1 MKQTR
6 NQFRDQVAP
15 PPADIRGKAVMPTAV
30 QSLRLHDSLPQHDC
44 RRLWTGANIT
54 AFRAALPFLLATSA
68 LCQAQTTI
76 HLHTGAPADK
86 PAILSGKDATLQ
98 LIATAVAPDKPPR
111 DVSRSATWAVVPA
124 NVLAVSP
131 VGVATPLADGTAT
144 ITATAEGVSGIAT
157 VNVTGAAS
165 WRPAHFTH
173 DIVPLF
179 TKYGCNGG
187 GCHGKSEGQNGFRL
201 SLLGFEPGEDYEH
214 LVHESRGRRLFPAA
228 PENSLLLLKATGEM
242 PHGGGARMERNTPD
256 YLAIVRWMEQGLPQ
270 GKAAD
275 PHPVSITV
283 FPAERL
289 LAPESAQQLQVTAH
303 YSDGTQRDITATVKY
318 ESNARDMAEVSSSGL
333 VKTAKLTGDAAIM
346 VRFQEMVGVFRA
358 TVPLGAPL
366 TDFPP
371 ERNFIDKHV
380 FAKLR
385 TLGLPPSAVC
395 DDATF
400 LRRVTLDIAGRL
412 PSADEAEAFPADI
425 SPDKRVALV
434 DRLLATTDYAEYFAS
449 KWSGLL
455 RNKRGNSPPHATHAF
470 HAWLR
475 DSLNRNLPYDH
486 FARAILSASGTISA
500 NPPAAWY
507 RAVTKQQEQLQDV
520 AQVFCGQRLQCAQCH
535 HHPYEKWSQQDY
547 YGFAAFF
554 STIGRK
560 PADEPGEEAVFHQ
573 WRDASAVNIK
583 TQQPVKPTPLGAAVL
598 DLKPQDDPRR
608 ALAAWLIAPENPF
621 FARVL
626 VNRYWKHF
634 LGRALVEPEDDLRT
648 TNPATN
654 PALLDGLAAHF
665 KESHFDLKALI
676 RAVCTSTTY
685 QLSSLPNEHNAADR
699 QNYSRFFPRRL
710 PAEVLLDAIDTVTGV
725 PTKFPGQPNGAR
737 AVALPD
743 DSFNAGS
750 YFLTVFGRPDNTS
763 ACECERTTDSSLAQ
777 SLHLLNSKSVQ
788 EKITNAEGRAA
799 ALAKDGQPLDQRIRR
814 LFLTAHARPPGAEE
828 TAKAVSYVTSREA
841 KPVAWEDLV
850 WALMN
855 SKEFLFNH

>member
-1 MKQTR
+1 MKYCLLL
-6 NQFRDQVAP
+6 
-15 PPADIRGKAVMPTAV
+15 TA
-30 QSLRLHDSLPQHDC
+30 
-44 RRLWTGANIT
+44 A
-54 AFRAALPFLLATSA
+54 AALSTAHSQTS
-68 LCQAQTTI
+68 L

-86 PAILSGKDATLQ
+86 PAVLSGKDATLQ
-98 LIATAVAPDKPPR
+98 LIATAASPDKPER
-111 DVSRSATWAVVPA
+111 DATRSATWTVTPA

-131 VGVATPLADGTAT
+131 AGVATPLNDGAAT
-144 ITATAEGVSGIAT
+144 ITATADGVSATAT
-157 VNVTGAAS
+157 VTVTGASA
-165 WRPAHFTH
+165 WRAAHFTH

-179 TKYGCNGG
+179 TKHGCNGG
-187 GCHGKSEGQNGFRL
+187 GCHGKSEGQNGFKL
-201 SLLGFEPGEDYEH
+201 SLLGFEPGEDFEH

-242 PHGGGARMERNTPD
+242 PHGGGSRMERGTPD
-256 YLAIVRWMEQGLPQ
+256 YLAVVRWVEQGMPP
-270 GKAAD
+270 GKADD
-275 PHPVSITV
+275 PRPVSIAV

-289 LAPESAQQLQVTAH
+289 LAPESAQQIQVMAQ
-303 YSDGTQRDITATVKY
+303 YSDGTQRDITATAKY
-318 ESNARDMAEVSSSGL
+318 ESNARDMAEVSAGGL

-346 VRFQEMVGVFRA
+346 VRYQEMVGVFRA

-366 TDFPP
+366 TEFPA
-371 ERNFIDKHV
+371 ERNFVDKHV

-385 TLGLPPSAVC
+385 TLGLPPSVVC
-395 DDATF
+395 DDATY

-412 PSADEAEAFPADI
+412 PTADEAEAFPADT
-425 SPDKRVALV
+425 SPDKRAALV
-434 DRLLATTDYAEYFAS
+434 DRLLATTDYAEYFAG

-455 RNKRGNSPPHATHAF
+455 RNKRGGSPPHATYAF

-475 DSLNRNLPYDH
+475 DSLNRNLPYDK
-486 FARAILSASGTISA
+486 FASAILSASGTISA

-520 AQVFCGQRLQCAQCH
+520 AQIFCGQRLQCAQCH

-583 TQQPVKPTPLGAAVL
+583 TQQPVKPTPLGSPVL
-598 DLKPQDDPRR
+598 NLKPQDDPRR
-608 ALAAWLIAPENPF
+608 ALASWLTATENPF

-634 LGRALVEPEDDLRT
+634 LGRALVEPEDDLRV

-654 PALLDGLAAHF
+654 PALLDALATHF
-665 KESHFDLKALI
+665 TESRFDLKALV
-676 RAVCTSTTY
+676 RAICNSTTY
-685 QLSSLPNEHNAADR
+685 QLSSLPNEYNAADR

-710 PAEVLLDAIDTVTGV
+710 PAEVLLDAIDTVSGI
-725 PTKFPGQPNGAR
+725 PTKFPGQPAGAR

-777 SLHLLNSKSVQ
+777 SLHLLNSKNVQ
-788 EKITNAEGRAA
+788 EKITNGEGRAA
-799 ALAKDGQPLDQRIRR
+799 TLAKDTQPPDQRIRR
-814 LFLTAHARPPGAEE
+814 LFLVTHGRPPSGEE
-828 TAKAVSYVTSREA
+828 TAKAASYLTAREG
-841 KPVAWEDLV
+841 KPAAWEDLV

>member
-1 MKQTR
+1 MKPCLLLT
-6 NQFRDQVAP
+6 V
-15 PPADIRGKAVMPTAV
+15 
-30 QSLRLHDSLPQHDC
+30 
-44 RRLWTGANIT
+44 
-54 AFRAALPFLLATSA
+54 FLA
-68 LCQAQTTI
+68 CPVQAQLTL

-86 PAILSGKDATLQ
+86 PAALHGKDATIQ
-98 LIATAVAPDKPPR
+98 LVATASSPDKPAC
-111 DVSRSATWAVVPA
+111 DATRTVTWKVEPPT
-124 NVLAVSP
+124 VLAVSST
-131 VGVATPLADGTAT
+131 GVATPLADGTAT
-144 ITATAEGVSGIAT
+144 ITATTEGATATAT
-157 VNVTGAAS
+157 VNVSGAGA
-165 WRPAHFTH
+165 WRAANFTH
-173 DIVPLF
+173 DIVPVL

-214 LVHESRGRRLFPAA
+214 LVNESRGRRLFPAA

-242 PHGGGARMERNTPD
+242 PHGGGARMERGTPD
-256 YLAIVRWMEQGLPQ
+256 YLALVRWMEQGAPA
-270 GKAAD
+270 GNPGD
-275 PHPVSITV
+275 PRPVNITV
-283 FPAERL
+283 LPAERL
-289 LAPESAQQLQVTAH
+289 LLPESTQQLQVTAH
-303 YSDGTQRDITATVKY
+303 YSDGSWRDITSAVQY
-318 ESNARDMAEVSSSGL
+318 ESGAREMAEVSSSGL
-333 VKTAKLTGDAAIM
+333 VRTAKLTGDAAVM
-346 VRFQEMVGVFRA
+346 VRFQEFVGVFRA
-358 TVPLGAPL
+358 IIPLGAPL
-366 TDFPP
+366 AEFPP

-385 TLGLPPSAVC
+385 TLGLPPSGVC

-400 LRRVTLDIAGRL
+400 LRRVTLDITGSL
-412 PSADEAEAFPADI
+412 PPAAEAEAFLAETN
-425 SPDKRVALV
+425 PDKRPALV
-434 DRLLATTDYAEYFAS
+434 DRLLAGTGYAEYFAG
-449 KWSGLL
+449 KWAALL
-455 RNKRGNSPPHATHAF
+455 RNKRGNSPPHATYAF

-475 DSLNRNLPYDH
+475 DSLHRNKPYDH
-486 FARAILSASGTISA
+486 FVREILSASGSISS

-507 RAVTKQQEQLQDV
+507 RAVTKQQDQLQDA

-573 WRDASAVNIK
+573 WREASANNPK
-583 TQQPVKPTPLGAAVL
+583 TQKQVKPTPLGGAVL

-608 ALAAWLIAPENPF
+608 ALASWLTTPDNPF

-634 LGRALVEPEDDLRT
+634 LGRALVEPEDDLRV

-654 PALLDGLAAHF
+654 PALLDGLALFFAEN
-665 KESHFDLKALI
+665 KFDLKALI
-676 RAVCTSTTY
+676 RSICTSSTY

-710 PAEVLLDAIDTVTGV
+710 PAEVLLDAVDTVTGV
-725 PTKFPGQPNGAR
+725 PTKFPGQPAGAR

-750 YFLTVFGRPDNTS
+750 YFLTVFGRPDNSS
-763 ACECERTTDSSLAQ
+763 ACECERSGESSLAQ
-777 SLHLLNSKSVQ
+777 SLHLLNAKGVQ
-788 EKITNAEGRAA
+788 EKLTSGEGRAA
-799 ALAKDGQPLDQRIRR
+799 ALAKEERPAEERLRR
-814 LFLTAHARPPGAEE
+814 LFLAVHSRPPAAEE
-828 TAKAVSYVTSREA
+828 AKKAVDYLTAREG
-841 KPVAWEDLV
+841 KPAAWEDIV

>member
-1 MKQTR
+1 MK
-6 NQFRDQVAP
+6 
-15 PPADIRGKAVMPTAV
+15 
-30 QSLRLHDSLPQHDC
+30 
-44 RRLWTGANIT
+44 
-54 AFRAALPFLLATSA
+54 PFLSLTLAAAITSA
-68 LCQAQTTI
+68 QAQTTMQ
-76 HLHTGAPADK
+76 LHTGAPADK
-86 PAILSGKDATLQ
+86 PAVLSGKDAAIQ
-98 LIATAVAPDKPPR
+98 LIVTASSPDKPPR
-111 DVSRSATWAVVPA
+111 DVTRGVTWTVAPANAVAVSAT
-124 NVLAVSP
+124 
-131 VGVATPLADGTAT
+131 GVATPLADGTAM
-144 ITATAEGVSGIAT
+144 ITATAEGASATAT

-179 TKYGCNGG
+179 TKYGCNSG
-187 GCHGKSEGQNGFRL
+187 GCHGKSEGQNGFKL

-214 LVHESRGRRLFPAA
+214 LVNESRGRRLFPAA
-228 PENSLLLLKATGEM
+228 PENSLLLLKASGEM
-242 PHGGGARMERNTPD
+242 PHGGGARMERGTPD
-256 YLAIVRWMEQGLPQ
+256 YLEVVRWMEQGMPQ
-270 GKAAD
+270 GKPDD

-289 LAPESAQQLQVTAH
+289 LAPETTQQLQVLAT
-303 YSDGTQRDITATVKY
+303 YSDGTRRDITTTAKY
-318 ESNARDMAEVSSSGL
+318 ESNARDMAEVSESGL
-333 VKTAKLTGDAAIM
+333 VKSAKLTGDAAVM
-346 VRFQEMVGVFRA
+346 VRYQEMVGVFRA

-366 TDFPP
+366 KEFPP
-371 ERNFIDKHV
+371 ERNFVDKHV

-395 DDATF
+395 DDSTF

-412 PSADEAEAFPADI
+412 PTSEEAEAFPANA
-425 SPDKRVALV
+425 SPDKRAALV

-455 RNKRGNSPPHATHAF
+455 RNKRGASQPHATYAF
-470 HAWLR
+470 YAWLR
-475 DSLNRNLPYDH
+475 DNLNRNVPYDQ

-500 NPPAAWY
+500 NPPSAWY
-507 RAVTKQQEQLQDV
+507 RAVTKQQEQLEDV

-560 PADEPGEEAVFHQ
+560 PADEPGEEAVFHK
-573 WRDASAVNIK
+573 WGEASAVNIK
-583 TQQPVKPTPLGAAVL
+583 TQKPVKPTPLGSPVL

-608 ALAAWLIAPENPF
+608 ALASWLTAPENPF

-634 LGRALVEPEDDLRT
+634 LGRGLVEPEDDLRV
-648 TNPATN
+648 TNPSTN
-654 PALLDGLAAHF
+654 PALMDALAAHF
-665 KESHFDLKALI
+665 AETHFDLKALV
-676 RAVCTSTTY
+676 RAICNSTTY
-685 QLSSLPNEHNAADR
+685 QLSSLPNEYNAADR

-710 PAEVLLDAIDTVTGV
+710 PAEVLLDAIDTVSGV
-725 PTKFPGQPNGAR
+725 PTKFPGQPAGAR

-743 DSFNAGS
+743 DSFNAGN

-763 ACECERTTDSSLAQ
+763 ACECERTMDSSLAQ
-777 SLHLLNSKSVQ
+777 SLHLLNSKNVQ
-788 EKITNAEGRAA
+788 EKITSGEGRAA
-799 ALAKDGQPLDQRIRR
+799 SLAKDTQPVDQRVHR
-814 LFLTAHARPPGAEE
+814 LFLTTHARPPSGEE
-828 TAKAVSYVTSREA
+828 TAKSASYLTSHEG
-841 KPVAWEDLV
+841 KPAAWEDLV